1 MRKTMIVAVAVA
13 LISGCKKE
21 QAAAPAPVP
30 AAVPAQSM
38 VLRPPPIE
46 GTDLLG
52 LTPDQMRQ
60 MGWELTKVDV
70 QTGAFPDQVFRVD
83 PHTGQIVFV
92 HLNDGK
98 VYSAEGDGVHATD
111 QVELAK
117 IEKAHHIQ
125 QMRRAAQ
132 RIVGRKIDSYP
143 SARVL
148 SQNSDGTTTYQAVD
162 KPKIIVIAGADGVIR
177 GADVDGVKDK

>member
-1 MRKTMIVAVAVA
+1 MRKAMIIVAA
-13 LISGCKKE
+13 LALASGCKK
-21 QAAAPAPVP
+21 QQPVTPAPL
-30 AAVPAQSM
+30 AQS
-38 VLRPPPIE
+38 VLLRPALLDRGGRE
-46 GTDLLG
+46 LLG

-70 QTGAFPDQVFRVD
+70 QTGPFPDQVFRVD

-92 HLNDGK
+92 HLNEGK
-98 VYSAEGDGVHATD
+98 VYSAEGDGIHATD

-125 QMRRAAQ
+125 QMRKAAQ

-143 SARVL
+143 SAHVL

-162 KPKIIVIAGADGVIR
+162 NPRIIVIAGADGVIR
-177 GADVDGVKDK
+177 SADVDGVKDK